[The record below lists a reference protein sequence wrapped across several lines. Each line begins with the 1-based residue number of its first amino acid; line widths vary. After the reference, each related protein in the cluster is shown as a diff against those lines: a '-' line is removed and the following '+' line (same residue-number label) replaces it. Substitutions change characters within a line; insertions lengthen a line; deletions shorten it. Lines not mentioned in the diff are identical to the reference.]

1 MGFINPVKNKLAWP
15 TWFYPMVSRQLPL
28 ILIAISITSCQLAIV
43 DKARETVASAA
54 TGIKNIPST
63 ILPRV
68 FESTARIDKNF
79 SIPNAAVVADGEYA
93 ILNAFF
99 ATNRTVNKEA
109 IPGKMF
115 REGRGSDPVFGRSY
129 ITVKRSGDTFDIEPK
144 SLIKVA
150 LQDAPT
156 ADATLSHNELISRK
170 NFSKELNSAM
180 EEFGNNDILIF
191 VHGTTV
197 SFEDAATQSAQ
208 LNYDLGFTGTTVFYS
223 WPARGDTAAY
233 IVDVESA
240 QKSQQHFE
248 SMMNDILYLTQA
260 NKIYLVAHS
269 MGARLVS
276 RAMKS
281 VFYSEPRFRSRVKEI
296 LLVVPDID
304 TTEFSEELAPSIATE
319 YSPIT
324 LYVAGKNPSL
334 AQSRCLNN
342 QKLAGDNS
350 DNLESPIFPISPG
363 ENPAFALAKCIEN
376 YEEGSDGSGSILI
389 SKHVETINVGDA
401 DTSFSSHTNYLD
413 KNTVVSDV
421 RNIIFNR
428 LRARDRRNLIQRN
441 TSEGTYWQYAQ

>member
-1 MGFINPVKNKLAWP
+1 MGFINPAKNKLTWP
-15 TWFYPMVSRQLPL
+15 NWVYQLVSRPL
-28 ILIAISITSCQLAIV
+28 TLLFIAVSITSCQFAIV
-43 DKARETVASAA
+43 DKTIETVASAA
-54 TGIKNIPST
+54 TGIKNIPSA
-63 ILPRV
+63 ILPRA

-79 SIPNAAVVADGEYA
+79 SISNAAVAADGEYA

-99 ATNRTVNKEA
+99 ATNRTVNEEA
-109 IPGKMF
+109 SPSKMF

-150 LQDAPT
+150 IQDGPT
-156 ADATLSHNELISRK
+156 ADATLSHNELISRQ

-180 EEFGNNDILIF
+180 EKSGNNDMLIF
-191 VHGTTV
+191 IHGATV
-197 SFEDAATQSAQ
+197 SFEEASTQSAQ
-208 LNYDLGFTGTTVFYS
+208 LSYDLGFTGTTVFYS

-260 NKIYLVAHS
+260 NEIYLVAHS
-269 MGARLVS
+269 MGARLMS

-281 VFYSEPRFRSRVKEI
+281 VFYSEPRFRSRIKEI
-296 LLVVPDID
+296 LLVAPDID
-304 TTEFSEELAPSIATE
+304 TVEFSEELAPSIGTE

-350 DNLESPIFPISPG
+350 DSLEFPVFPISTG

-376 YEEGSDGSGSILI
+376 YEESSDESGSILI
-389 SKHVETINVGDA
+389 SKHVETINVGNA

-413 KNTVVSDV
+413 KNSVVYDV
-421 RNIIFNR
+421 RNIIFNN
-428 LRARDRRNLIQRN
+428 LRARDRRHLIQRN
-441 TSEGTYWQYAQ
+441 TPEGTYWQYAQ

>member
-1 MGFINPVKNKLAWP
+1 
-15 TWFYPMVSRQLPL
+15 
-28 ILIAISITSCQLAIV
+28 
-43 DKARETVASAA
+43 
-54 TGIKNIPST
+54 
-63 ILPRV
+63 
-68 FESTARIDKNF
+68 
-79 SIPNAAVVADGEYA
+79 
-93 ILNAFF
+93 
-99 ATNRTVNKEA
+99 
-109 IPGKMF
+109 
-115 REGRGSDPVFGRSY
+115 
-129 ITVKRSGDTFDIEPK
+129 
-144 SLIKVA
+144 
-150 LQDAPT
+150 
-156 ADATLSHNELISRK
+156 
-170 NFSKELNSAM
+170 
-180 EEFGNNDILIF
+180 
-191 VHGTTV
+191 
-197 SFEDAATQSAQ
+197 
-208 LNYDLGFTGTTVFYS
+208 
-223 WPARGDTAAY
+223 
-233 IVDVESA
+233 
-240 QKSQQHFE
+240 
-248 SMMNDILYLTQA
+248 MMNDILYLTQA